1 MSTNEVEYEVLSK
14 EEKREQRRQ
23 RRIRNQR
30 IALAGLLG
38 SLLVLIAVVVTAFF
52 VINKQAE
59 IKMQQEFEEQLAQME
74 AEEAITEEAVE
85 DVLAEEVDEE
95 VADAET
101 AVPETYDDAKVLDE
115 VVEAIIAEMTL
126 EEKVAGLFV
135 VTPEGITGVDT
146 AVQAGDGTK
155 TALEK
160 YPVGGLVYFKKNIQ
174 SEEQIKKMIENSV
187 SYNKYPMFI
196 AVDEEGGKVTRLAD
210 ALKLDNIGPMAEIG
224 STGDS
229 NNAYEAMKTVGTYL
243 TSHGFNLNFAPVA
256 DVLTNEDNESIG
268 DRSFSSD
275 PSVVAGMVTSAMNG
289 LEEVGVTACVKHFP
303 GLGDASEDTHNGLA
317 VIDKSLDE
325 LKQAELVPFIS
336 AIENGANMIMV
347 GHMSLPQVV
356 GDNTPATMSKEVI
369 SDLLRSE
376 LGFNGVVI
384 TDAMNMGAITEYY
397 GADEAA
403 IRAFKAGADMVLMPE
418 DFKLAYEGVIEAVKD
433 GTISE
438 ERINN
443 SLKRVFR
450 IKYADSVGE

>member
-38 SLLVLIAVVVTAFF
+38 SLLVLIAVVVAAFF
-52 VINKQAE
+52 VINKQDE

-95 VADAET
+95 VADAEI

-146 AVQAGDGTK
+146 AIQAGDGTK

-160 YPVGGLVYFKKNIQ
+160 YPVGGLIYFKKNIQ

-196 AVDEEGGKVTRLAD
+196 AVDEEGGKVARLAD
-210 ALKLDNIGPMAEIG
+210 ALTLENIGPMAEIG

-229 NNAYEAMKTVGTYL
+229 NKAYEAMKTVGTYL
-243 TSHGFNLNFAPVA
+243 TSYGFNLNFAPVA
-256 DVLTNEDNESIG
+256 DVLTNEDNASIG

-325 LKQAELVPFIS
+325 LKQTELVPFIS